1 MTFIDV
7 IDSNLPKD
15 GGKLSRRHASQC
27 LVSSPADHQLG
38 ILCWKFRLIIPVL
51 SVFLLSGRESC
62 LESTS
67 VSLAQQPFSFFSYRK
82 FLFSGKSIPCTIYGD
97 RLFPHRQRG
106 KYMSWAGSPYE
117 DEGECETKA
126 SQYKSSP

>member
-1 MTFIDV
+1 MSLTPTSPKMEENFPEDMH
-7 IDSNLPKD
+7 SNALF
-15 GGKLSRRHASQC
+15 LALQTIS
-27 LVSSPADHQLG
+27 LG
-38 ILCWKFRLIIPVL
+38 CCWKFRLIIPVL